1 MNIFLLILA
10 FVPGLLI
17 ILFIYFMDKYEK
29 EDLLPIVICFI
40 LGIFSTLPI
49 LQLERLGVARGID
62 NPMEIIP
69 MLIYSFL
76 FVALL
81 EEASKFFV
89 LLVYPYRQS
98 FFNEPFDGILYA
110 VVIAMGFATLENV
123 LYASRFNLN
132 ALVLRAFTAVPAHA
146 SFAVVQ
152 GYFVGKAKF
161 KGKNKLKLMGLGL
174 LSSVCLHGFYDFFI
188 LQQAYKN
195 LAILAFFTLSIG
207 LYLAIQLIHAHQ
219 EDSPFKEEETNNS
232 A

>member
-10 FVPGLLI
+10 VVPGLLI
-17 ILFIYFMDKYEK
+17 ILFVYFMDKYEK
-29 EDLLPIVICFI
+29 EDLLPIVICFV
-40 LGIFSTLPI
+40 LGVFSTFPI
-49 LQLERLGVARGID
+49 LQLERLGITRGID

-76 FVALL
+76 FVALV
-81 EEASKFFV
+81 EEGSKFII
-89 LLVYPYRQS
+89 LWIYPYRQS

-123 LYASRFNLN
+123 LYASRFNVN

-146 SFAVVQ
+146 SFAVMQ

-161 KGKNKLKLMGLGL
+161 KSKNKWKLMGLGL
-174 LSSVCLHGFYDFFI
+174 LASVCLHGLYDFFI

-195 LAILAFFTLSIG
+195 LAVLAFFTLSIG
-207 LYLAIQLIHAHQ
+207 LYLSIQLIHAHQ
-219 EDSPFKEEETNNS
+219 KDSPFREEEPE
-232 A
+232 

>member
-1 MNIFLLILA
+1 MSILLHLLA
-10 FVPGLLI
+10 VAPGLLI

-29 EDLLPIVICFI
+29 EELLPIVICFI
-40 LGIFSTLPI
+40 LGIFTTLPI
-49 LQLERLGVARGID
+49 LQLERLGVARSFD

-76 FVALL
+76 FVALV
-81 EEASKFFV
+81 EECSKFAA
-89 LLVYPYRQS
+89 LMIYPYRQS

-146 SFAVVQ
+146 SFAVIQ

-161 KGKNKLKLMGLGL
+161 KPEKRWKLISIGL
-174 LSSVCLHGFYDFFI
+174 LASICLHGLYDFFI

-195 LAILAFFTLSIG
+195 LAVLAFFTLSIS
-207 LYLAIQLIHAHQ
+207 LYLSFQLIHAHQ
-219 EDSPFKEEETNNS
+219 QESPFKKNEP
-232 A
+232 